1 MHTTKEITAAV
12 LGLSPYQQL
21 QIVTAIL
28 RKQTAVADVQ
38 EVVRAAFTACN
49 ILDVDY
55 ELRYAPY
62 VQARCIIAHTLCAEG
77 MSTKQVARV
86 LNKTHASVIY
96 MRRRMQDAID
106 YPGAD
111 AELAHRYAIF
121 KKLIYD
127 TERRTTEHP
136 IQLGAEF

>member
-1 MHTTKEITAAV
+1 MHTTKEITAAA
-12 LGLSPYQQL
+12 LALSPYQQL

-28 RKQTAVADVQ
+28 RRQTVVADVQ
-38 EVVRAAFTACN
+38 EVIRAAYEAC
-49 ILDVDY
+49 DVEVDY
-55 ELRYAPY
+55 DLRYAPY